1 MDPAIFNR
9 ITTKEVYGEDENG
22 NPTVKTVYTRGFMGP
37 EVAYE
42 DLTDEDFNEPEPI

>member
-9 ITTKEVYGEDENG
+9 ITTKEVYGTDEDG
-22 NPTVKTVYTRGFMGP
+22 NPTVKTVYTRGFMGQ

-42 DLTDEDFNEPEPI
+42 DLNDEDFNEPEPI